1 MVNRIYCNIDKNT
14 IGAPGRAGITL
25 SYGRDRVRMRCL
37 RNGPASPVPH
47 PVEPQP
53 RTMQNDKI
61 QAQPTRSLTRRAA
74 RSGAEDWRGR
84 MKQGLTKPGVQRSI
98 VVFMV
103 LLAAL
108 AATSL
113 YNYLL
118 FHTIAELV
126 AIAIAIAVFIVAW
139 NARAMLENSYLLVAG
154 TGLLFVAGIEL
165 LHTLAYEGM
174 EIFAGYDANLPTQL
188 WIAARYL
195 LAGTLLAAPLLLRR
209 NLGPRRVFAGFAG
222 VFLLLLLS
230 IFVVPIF
237 PDCYIEGAGL
247 TPFKVWSEY
256 VIAILLALGA
266 VAVYRLR
273 DVFLPWVAS
282 YLVAAILVL
291 IASELAF
298 TLYVSVYGIP
308 NMVGH
313 LLMVLSFGL
322 VYVAFVETGIRQ
334 PYAVLFTG
342 LKRSEEQLRREKDR
356 LGQYLDIA
364 GALFVVLDSNGRVAL
379 INRRASEVLGYP
391 ADAVVG
397 EPWVERFISPE
408 EQERYRALFL
418 GLMQGEIGASEYVRT
433 PVLTASGGERIIAW
447 HNTVLR
453 GDDGVVCGTL
463 SSGEDITEQQHA
475 EAALGRAN
483 AKLNLLSGITRHDI
497 LNQVNVARAY
507 IDFAGEDS
515 KNPGVQAHLERAR
528 AAVDEIQKQIE
539 FSRDYQN
546 MGVKE
551 PVWQRPEDLI
561 RESARDLA
569 LPAEVGVRVDL
580 AGLEVY
586 ADPMVRKVFYNLIDN
601 AVRHGGRV
609 IEVRF
614 SCVRS
619 GQDLLILCED
629 DGTGIPDGE
638 KEAIFRETYKRRYGH
653 GLFLVAGI
661 LGITGMTIRETGVS
675 GEGAR
680 FEIRVPNG
688 GYRFGG

>member
-1 MVNRIYCNIDKNT
+1 MEEDV
-14 IGAPGRAGITL
+14 AEPG
-25 SYGRDRVRMRCL
+25 MRT
-37 RNGPASPVPH
+37 SF
-47 PVEPQP
+47 
-53 RTMQNDKI
+53 
-61 QAQPTRSLTRRAA
+61 
-74 RSGAEDWRGR
+74 
-84 MKQGLTKPGVQRSI
+84 
-98 VVFMV
+98 VVFVV

-126 AIAIAIAVFIVAW
+126 AVGIAIAVFTVAW
-139 NARAMLENSYLLVAG
+139 NARTMRENSYLLVAG
-154 TGLLFVAGIEL
+154 TGLLFVAGIGL
-165 LHTLAYEGM
+165 VHTLAYQGM
-174 EIFAGYDANLPTQL
+174 GIFVGYDANLPTQL
-188 WIAARYL
+188 WIASRYL

-209 NLGPRRVFAGFAG
+209 NPAPQRVFSGFVGA
-222 VFLLLLLS
+222 FLLLVLS
-230 IFVVPIF
+230 IFVVPVF
-237 PDCYIEGAGL
+237 PDCYVEGSGL
-247 TPFKVWSEY
+247 TAFKVLSEY
-256 VIAILLALGA
+256 VIAVLLALGA

-273 DVFLPWVAS
+273 DVFSSRVAGH
-282 YLVAAILVL
+282 LVAAILVL

-298 TLYVSVYGIP
+298 TLYASVYGIP

-322 VYVAFVETGIRQ
+322 FYIAFVETGIRQ
-334 PYAVLFTG
+334 PYAVVFTG
-342 LKRSEEQLRREKDR
+342 LTRSKERLRREKDR

-364 GALFVVLDSNGRVAL
+364 GALFVVLDADGRVSL
-379 INRRASEVLGYP
+379 INRRASEILGYP

-397 EPWVERFISPE
+397 EPWIERFIPPG
-408 EQERYRALFL
+408 ERERLHALFR
-418 GLMQGEIGASEYVRT
+418 GLMRGDTEPVYART
-433 PVLTASGGERIIAW
+433 PVLTADGGERIIEW
-447 HNTVLR
+447 HNAVLR
-453 GDDGVVCGTL
+453 DDDGAICGTL
-463 SSGEDITEQQHA
+463 SSGEDITERQYA

-497 LNQVNVARAY
+497 LNQINVARAY
-507 IDFAGEDS
+507 IDFAAEDS
-515 KNPGVQAHLERAR
+515 VDPGARDCLERAR
-528 AAVDEIQKQIE
+528 VAVDEIQKQIE
-539 FSRDYQN
+539 FSRDYQD

-551 PVWQRPEDLI
+551 PIWQRPEDLI

-586 ADPMVRKVFYNLIDN
+586 ADPMVKKVFYNLIDN

-609 IEVRF
+609 TEVRF

-638 KEAIFRETYKRRYGH
+638 KAAIFRETYKRRYGH

-661 LGITGMTIRETGVS
+661 LGITGMTIRETGVP

-680 FEIRVPNG
+680 FEVRVPNG
-688 GYRFGG
+688 EYRFGDGDDY